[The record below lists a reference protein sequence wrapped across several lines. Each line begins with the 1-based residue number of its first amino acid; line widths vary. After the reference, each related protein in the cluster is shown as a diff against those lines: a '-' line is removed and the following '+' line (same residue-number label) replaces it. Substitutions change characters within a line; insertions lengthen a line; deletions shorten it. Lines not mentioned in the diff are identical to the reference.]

1 MLAIGIHGEDVGEV
15 FGDGVAE
22 AMENGAA
29 FAAIR
34 GLAEDPQVGGG
45 ELGEGVE
52 EVVAA
57 VCAAVDDD
65 PDGGPSSEGLAHR

>member
-22 AMENGAA
+22 AMEHGAA
-29 FAAIR
+29 FAAIG
-34 GLAEDPQVGGG
+34 GLAEDSQVGGR
-45 ELGEGVE
+45 LIGEGVE

-57 VCAAVDDD
+57 IRAAVDDD